1 MVYVALIAAVAHLP
15 LAAKPILHLSEH
27 SFDAEWAGGVEYPGV
42 HKHGTSAAGKD
53 KGILTLGTV
62 RSSGKSQGRTMIV
75 CAPSLSRSVTPC
87 SETEPHHGK

>member
-27 SFDAEWAGGVEYPGV
+27 SFDAEWAGGVKYPRC
-42 HKHGTSAAGKD
+42 TSTALSRRQN

-62 RSSGKSQGRTMIV
+62 GSSGRSQGRTMIV